1 MSSSNRRSNNW
12 HNLLLRIVITCIAL
26 NVIVQ
31 ISLHLHLDRHLAFNA
46 SPLELTRQGQL
57 LQHLPTNEQSNNKKK
72 NAPIIQNTGI
82 TTYKFSKDQAAK
94 SLQIHGRE
102 AIFQPLRAY
111 IEKELN
117 DTVPHTVDTGNL
129 EEKRPKIEVGRP
141 GRWYVP
147 LPLRE
152 GGPDDVSLYCKSC
165 CDCVLR

>member
-1 MSSSNRRSNNW
+1 M
-12 HNLLLRIVITCIAL
+12 
-26 NVIVQ
+26 
-31 ISLHLHLDRHLAFNA
+31 AFNA

-57 LQHLPTNEQSNNKKK
+57 SQHLPTNNEQSKKEK
-72 NAPIIQNTGI
+72 APIIQNTGI
-82 TTYKFSKDQAAK
+82 TTYKFSKVQAEK

-152 GGPDDVSLYCKSC
+152 GSPDDVSLYCISC
-165 CDCVLR
+165 AGCVLR